1 MKKFILI
8 FNTIAVLFILFI
20 NVYSEDIFFYKA
32 YKTDSKIIYDG
43 NEIEFEAPVVTIDNH
58 TYIPLREAAEK
69 MDISVNWNG
78 EENKIIL
85 TENSNDVY
93 ARELFNSLFKFA
105 LPSTAEVLNYDYY
118 VENDEQYFAAKI
130 SFNQSDLEYITSK
143 LSENYAYIDYLNQR
157 NYINFISVYSNEYP
171 WWELSELTDSD
182 LNYRIMKSGV
192 YKKTVEICFFITK
205 ASDGEYYLYVYQ
217 L

>member
-69 MDISVNWNG
+69 MDISVEWNG
-78 EENKIIL
+78 EEHKIIL

-93 ARELFNSLFKFA
+93 ARELFNNLFEFA
-105 LPSTAEVLNYDYY
+105 LPYTAEVLNYDYY
-118 VENDEQYFAAKI
+118 EEDDEQYFAAKI

-143 LSENYAYIDYLNQR
+143 LSENYSYIDNLDLKNELVSY
-157 NYINFISVYSNEYP
+157 YSKEYS

-192 YKKTVEICFFITK
+192 HVKTVEICFVITK
-205 ASDGEYYLYVYQ
+205 ALDGEYYLYVYQ